1 MITDNLSKYKHKFTV
16 RVRNFQVDSQGIVH
30 NAIYLEY
37 SEIGRMEYARELGFH
52 PLPDGVLENGVKVV
66 VKRNEVT
73 YHNPARLDDL
83 IDIYTRVSY
92 LKNSSF
98 CFEHILM
105 NPEKNL
111 LLVDQKSVHVNL
123 NPDTNIPERIP
134 DNFRKAIFNFEGKEL
149 EIIKD

>member
-1 MITDNLSKYKHKFTV
+1 LIKVDLSKYKHKFTV

-37 SEIGRMEYARELGFH
+37 SEIARMEYSRKLGFR
-52 PLPDGVLENGVKVV
+52 PLPNGTMENGIKVV
-66 VKRNEVT
+66 IKRNEIT

-83 IDIYTRVSY
+83 IDVYTRVSY

-98 CFEHILM
+98 RFEHILI

-111 LLVDQKSVHVNL
+111 LLVDQKSIHVNL
-123 NPDTNIPERIP
+123 NLDTNIPERIP
-134 DNFRKAIFNFEGKEL
+134 DKFRKAIYNFEGKVL
-149 EIIKD
+149 KIIKD